1 MPQLDRFIFSSAV
14 FWLIVLFLGFYFL
27 FFNFILPN
35 IYSVLKIRN
44 TTFVTIW
51 NKMNA
56 YANRKGSIVQFYNTF
71 FISFFQLQL
80 VLSKELEKT
89 NANHQLS
96 TFSTIVEQNDFAS
109 FLNSYKEVFTS
120 LSVISSIQKL
130 LK

>member
-56 YANRKGSIVQFYNTF
+56 YANKKGTIVQFYN
-71 FISFFQLQL
+71 SFFSSFYQLQL
-80 VLSKELEKT
+80 SLSKELDNLNT
-89 NANHQLS
+89 NYRLT
-96 TFSTIVEQNDFAS
+96 TFSTITNQQDFTS

>member
-80 VLSKELEKT
+80 VLSKELEKA
-89 NANHQLS
+89 NANHQLA
-96 TFSTIVEQNDFAS
+96 TFSTITGQNDFAS

>member
-14 FWLIVLFLGFYFL
+14 FWLVVLFLGFYFL

-56 YANRKGSIVQFYNTF
+56 YANRKGTIVQFYNTF
-71 FISFFQLQL
+71 FVSFFQLQL
-80 VLSKELEKT
+80 TLSKELEKA
-89 NANHQLS
+89 NANHQAA
-96 TFSTIVEQNDFAS
+96 TFSTITNQSDFTS

-120 LSVISSIQKL
+120 LSLISSIQKL

>member
-56 YANRKGSIVQFYNTF
+56 YANRKGTIVQFYN
-71 FISFFQLQL
+71 SFFTSFYQLQL
-80 VLSKELEKT
+80 SLNKELDKL
-89 NANHQLS
+89 NANYRLT
-96 TFSTIVEQNDFAS
+96 TFSTITNQQDFTS

-120 LSVISSIQKL
+120 LSVISAIQKL